1 MIVEQV
7 GRQLLQIEDPEEWE
21 KLPKGL
27 RALPVY
33 YRRTATGIE
42 LWPMWPDYLTHPE
55 IRVTP

>member
-1 MIVEQV
+1 MLIEQD
-7 GRQLLQIEDPEEWE
+7 GRKLVRIDDDEFWDE
-21 KLPKGL
+21 LPKDL

-42 LWPMWPDYLTHPE
+42 VWPVWPDYIENPS